1 MTMARQPNNAEFCLR
16 IRTHQIERRQLCE
29 PTEAQWHMEKQIA
42 VQIEC
47 LQTTENVALAIIVVP
62 ERIQA
67 RVGKD
72 GVIQLFELI
81 ISGHKPGEI
90 HAFGPAAIL
99 GPDAFQVIHVQD
111 FWWNF
116 LETKSRNVEAPT
128 CASCHHP
135 LFQYLGAGMF
145 AFAKVEWVVMVHS
158 ELELVVMGKLLQA
171 TTR

>member
-1 MTMARQPNNAEFCLR
+1 LNQ
-16 IRTHQIERRQLCE
+16 QLNE
-29 PTEAQWHMEKQIA
+29 LVKLAHPVTGKVEETPVDYLPLKSVKIHFIKNE
-42 VQIEC
+42 
-47 LQTTENVALAIIVVP
+47 LQTTEDVALAIIVVP

-99 GPDAFQVIHVQD
+99 GPNAFQVIHVQD
-111 FWWNF
+111 FWWDF
-116 LETKSRNVEAPT
+116 LKTKSRNVEAPT

-145 AFAKVEWVVMVHS
+145 AFAKVEWVVMVHG